1 MFVLF
6 NHCSIVEIKRAFQK
20 SKWIM
25 TLFPSFTISSLE
37 YTSILNSQK
46 SNYILSSVVNKI
58 ILIVVGEVENEIFK
72 ELATR
77 SSSQLRY
84 TCLDSNGISLL
95 FVLDFAI

>member
-1 MFVLF
+1 M
-6 NHCSIVEIKRAFQK
+6 
-20 SKWIM
+20 
-25 TLFPSFTISSLE
+25 
-37 YTSILNSQK
+37 LNSQK
-46 SNYILSSVVNKI
+46 SNYVLSFVANKI

-84 TCLDSNGISLL
+84 TCLDSNDISLL